1 MLAYIPAPW
10 ILWVTEMSYHMMSC
24 HDDRFWTGFPSLPT
38 AIGRRPM
45 WSPTTKI
52 RWSTWNELRLSQL
65 SPPEWQCD
73 AMCIGVPRNEANP
86 LAVKMWKTQWGTP
99 IHIGQGNVIGMLRRV
114 NSAVKILAA
123 GPLVQLPI
131 ATKPAHC
138 LVMKLGNLLD
148 TMHPTSRPRIWLK
161 HKHVKDAPH
170 KVDRT
175 SLIIICVLII
185 IIINNN
191 NNNCNNYCYY

>member
-1 MLAYIPAPW
+1 V
-10 ILWVTEMSYHMMSC
+10 VTHHKDQMIHLE
-24 HDDRFWTGFPSLPT
+24 RAAFV
-38 AIGRRPM
+38 AA
-45 WSPTTKI
+45 K
-52 RWSTWNELRLSQL
+52 
-65 SPPEWQCD
+65 PPRM
-73 AMCIGVPRNEANP
+73 AMCIGVPLNEANP
-86 LAVKMWKTQWGTP
+86 LAVKMWKTKWGTP

-138 LVMKLGNLLD
+138 LVMKRGNLLD

-175 SLIIICVLII
+175 SLIIITII
-185 IIINNN
+185 AIIIN
-191 NNNCNNYCYY
+191 CYY